1 MGVRESRLQ
10 SPAQPL
16 SARAAVCFLHDIRP
30 AGGSVPRLDRVILS
44 GQRRGLFSQ
53 GCEVGRARV
62 SAFGR
67 STMGLSVRLRLFRRA
82 KVLGDQLS
90 A

>member
-1 MGVRESRLQ
+1 MGVRDSQ

-16 SARAAVCFLHDIRP
+16 SARAAVLLHDIRGRS
-30 AGGSVPRLDRVILS
+30 APRLDRVILS
-44 GQRRGLFSQ
+44 GQRRDLFSQ

-67 STMGLSVRLRLFRRA
+67 TAVGLSVRLCLFRRA
-82 KVLGDQLS
+82 KLLGDQLS